1 MTVARAMFWSEE
13 PAERPGFARIRA
25 RIGGLHC
32 SLCTGTIE
40 KALGKAPGVARV
52 AVSLTHE
59 QALIEYDPRQISAER
74 LLRTLRDLGY
84 TISDPRKLRPY
95 EEEERELL
103 REGRRFLAMLT
114 AGLVVVALVAHP
126 AGAWWILPLSVLVS
140 LLTLSFLVLRAQGLR
155 VALAGTAVLAA
166 LSGFVLALR
175 AVPVFLAATPW
186 IAGAVALG
194 AVFGVGRP
202 FLVMALQALR
212 RGILNQ
218 HALLEIGAFAAL
230 AGGTIGLLVHPAHYP
245 TGAFFAVAVMVVTYH
260 TFSEWLSLIVKT
272 RSSQSVKRLLELQ
285 PDMARVIGPDGEE
298 DRPLAAVVLGDR
310 VRIRPGERVPVDGLV
325 IEGRSAVDQALVTG
339 EPVPVEKMTG
349 DAVIGGSMNGF
360 GSLVVQVTAVGGA
373 SFLAQIVRHVED
385 ARALKPGVLHLVDR
399 VLRVYTPTVLAISLA
414 ALLFWIIE
422 PLVMG
427 ARIDLERALFASL
440 SVLVMGYP
448 CAIGISVPLSIVR
461 GAGEAAEDGVIMR
474 TGEAF
479 QTLRLITIVVFDKT
493 GTLTMGHPAVRS
505 VHPLQSSDEQ
515 ALVALAAAVE
525 TASEHPLAR
534 AILDYALAH
543 DVILPA
549 IEGFRAYPG
558 LGVEAQIAGQRVRV
572 GRAAFLKDVA
582 LFPDVEED
590 MSHLEHEAMT
600 VIGVSTGDRLVGYLT
615 IGDAI
620 RSDAAA
626 TVVALKRLGCRTLL
640 ATGDNRQVA
649 AAVAA
654 AVGIDQIH
662 SDILPGGKAQLV
674 RQLQAHG
681 KVAMIGDGI
690 NDAPALMQA
699 DVGIAM
705 GGGTDIALEAADVVI
720 VGDRLMGVAAAR
732 ATSERSY
739 RIMLQNVSMAVL
751 VNGIG
756 MPVAAT
762 GLVSP
767 VVAMAAM
774 ALSVTAIFVNSLW
787 GRPRLFV
794 DAVTTVGQAPAHA

>member
-1 MTVARAMFWSEE
+1 MSAASAIFWSEE

-40 KALGKAPGVARV
+40 KALGKAVGVAQV

-59 QALIEYDPRQISAER
+59 QALIEYDPQKISATR
-74 LLRTLRDLGY
+74 LLSILRDLGY

-95 EEEERELL
+95 EEEERELV
-103 REGRRFLAMLT
+103 REGLRFLAMLA
-114 AGLVVVALVAHP
+114 AGLVAVALVTRP
-126 AGAWWILPLSVLVS
+126 AGIWWILPLSVFAS
-140 LLTLSFLVLRAQGLR
+140 LLTLSFLVLRARG
-155 VALAGTAVLAA
+155 VVTAIAGTTGLAA
-166 LSGFVLALR
+166 LSGLVLALR
-175 AVPVFLAATPW
+175 AAPAFVAMTPW
-186 IAGAVALG
+186 IVGAVAMA

-202 FLVMALQALR
+202 FLVMAFQALR

-230 AGGTIGLLVHPAHYP
+230 GGGAIGLVLHPAYYP

-272 RSSQSVKRLLELQ
+272 RSSQAVKRLLELQ
-285 PDMARVIGPDGEE
+285 PDTARVITPDGEE
-298 DRPLAAVVLGDR
+298 DRPVAAVVLGDK

-325 IEGRSAVDQALVTG
+325 IAGRSAVDQALVTG
-339 EPVPVEKMTG
+339 EPLPVEKVTG
-349 DAVIGGSMNGF
+349 DTVVGGSMNGF
-360 GSLVVQVTAVGGA
+360 GSLVVQVTAVASA
-373 SFLAQIVRHVED
+373 SFLSQVVRHVED

-399 VLRVYTPTVLAISLA
+399 VLRIYTPTVLVISLT
-414 ALLFWIIE
+414 ALLFWIIK
-422 PLVMG
+422 PLAMG
-427 ARIDLERALFASL
+427 AHIDLERALFASL

-461 GAGEAAEDGVIMR
+461 GAGEAAEGGVIMR

-479 QTLRLITIVVFDKT
+479 QTLRLVNTVVFDKT
-493 GTLTMGHPAVRS
+493 GTLTSGHPEVRS
-505 VHPLQSSDEQ
+505 VHSLQPADEHTLI
-515 ALVALAAAVE
+515 AFAAAVE

-534 AILDYALAH
+534 AILDYALAC

-549 IEGFRAYPG
+549 IEEFRAYPG
-558 LGVEAQIAGQRVRV
+558 LGVEAKIAGQVVRV
-572 GRAAFLKDVA
+572 GRVAFLKGA
-582 LFPDVEED
+582 TSLSGVEGDMARLED
-590 MSHLEHEAMT
+590 GAMT
-600 VIGVSTGDRLVGYLT
+600 VIGVTVENRLVGYIA

-626 TVVALKRLGCRTLL
+626 TVAALKRLGCRTLL
-640 ATGDNRQVA
+640 VTGDNRQVA
-649 AAVAA
+649 NAVAA
-654 AVGIDQIH
+654 AVGIDDVH
-662 SDILPGGKAQLV
+662 AEILPGGKAQLV
-674 RQLQAHG
+674 RQLQTTG
-681 KVAMIGDGI
+681 KVAMVGDGI

-699 DVGIAM
+699 DVGMAM
-705 GGGTDIALEAADVVI
+705 GGGTDIALESADVI
-720 VGDRLMGVAAAR
+720 IMGDRLMGVAGAR
-732 ATSERSY
+732 ATSQRSY
-739 RIMLQNVSMAVL
+739 RVMLQNVGMAVL

-756 MPVAAT
+756 MPLAAT

-794 DAVTTVGQAPAHA
+794 DAVTTVGQVPAHA

>member
-1 MTVARAMFWSEE
+1 MTAASAMFWSEE

-40 KALGKAPGVARV
+40 KALGKAAGVAQV

-59 QALIEYDPRQISAER
+59 QALIEYDPKQISATR
-74 LLRTLRDLGY
+74 LLSILRDLGY

-95 EEEERELL
+95 EEEEWELV
-103 REGRRFLAMLT
+103 REGLRFLAMLA
-114 AGLVVVALVAHP
+114 AGMMAVALVTRP
-126 AGAWWILPLSVLVS
+126 AGIWWILPLSVFAS
-140 LLTLSFLVLRAQGLR
+140 LLTLSFLVLRARGA
-155 VALAGTAVLAA
+155 VTAIAGTTGLAA
-166 LSGFVLALR
+166 LSGLVLALR
-175 AVPVFLAATPW
+175 AAPAFVVMTPW
-186 IAGAVALG
+186 IVGAVAMA

-202 FLVMALQALR
+202 FLVMAFQAMR

-230 AGGTIGLLVHPAHYP
+230 AGGAIGLVLRPTHYP

-272 RSSQSVKRLLELQ
+272 RSSQAVKRLLELQ
-285 PDMARVIGPDGEE
+285 PDTARVITPDGEE
-298 DRPLAAVVLGDR
+298 DRAVATVVLGDK
-310 VRIRPGERVPVDGLV
+310 VRIRPGERVPIDGLV

-339 EPVPVEKMTG
+339 EPLPVEKVAG
-349 DAVIGGSMNGF
+349 DTVVGGSMNGF
-360 GSLVVQVTAVGGA
+360 GSLIVKVTAVGGA

-385 ARALKPGVLHLVDR
+385 ARALKPGMLHLVDR
-399 VLRVYTPTVLAISLA
+399 VLRIYTPTVLVISFTSF
-414 ALLFWIIE
+414 LFWIVE
-422 PLVMG
+422 PLAMG
-427 ARIDLERALFASL
+427 THVDLERALFASL

-461 GAGEAAEDGVIMR
+461 GAGEAAEGGVIMR

-479 QTLRLITIVVFDKT
+479 QTLRLVTTVIFDKT
-493 GTLTMGHPAVRS
+493 GTLTRGRPEVRS
-505 VHPLQSSDEQ
+505 VHPLQPSDEQ
-515 ALVALAAAVE
+515 ALIALAAAVE

-534 AILDYALAH
+534 AILDYAVAR
-543 DVILPA
+543 DVVLPA
-549 IEGFRAYPG
+549 IEEFRAYPG
-558 LGVEAQIAGQRVRV
+558 FGVEAQIAGQAVRV
-572 GRAAFLKDVA
+572 GRAAFLKGA
-582 LFPDVEED
+582 ASFSGIEED
-590 MSHLEHEAMT
+590 MALLEREAMT
-600 VIGVSTGDRLVGYLT
+600 VIGVTVGDRLLGYLGV
-615 IGDAI
+615 GDAI
-620 RSDAAA
+620 RPDAAA
-626 TVVALKRLGCRTLL
+626 TVAALKALGCRTLL
-640 ATGDNRQVA
+640 VTGDNQHVA
-649 AAVAA
+649 RAVAA
-654 AVGIDQIH
+654 AVGIDDVH
-662 SDILPGGKAQLV
+662 AEILPGGKAQLIRDV
-674 RQLQAHG
+674 QEHG

-699 DVGIAM
+699 DVGMAM
-705 GGGTDIALEAADVVI
+705 GGGTDIALESADVI
-720 VGDRLMGVAAAR
+720 IMGDRLMGVAAAR

-739 RIMLQNVSMAVL
+739 RVMLQNVSMAVL

-756 MPVAAT
+756 MPLAAT

-794 DAVTTVGQAPAHA
+794 DAVTTVGQARVHA